1 MVICY
6 CLVNKKCVIPPPVL
20 TLYEFVYFF
29 QKLEVNSSRV
39 HLPANTTVAF
49 KLSPLAVQS
58 GITRLEQPRLAG
70 QHAKFRRRPCSTVQ
84 TIVQA
89 KAVFLFVSSHLLIV
103 LIHVLY
109 GLNKI
114 SEPNLTYCHFNQICY
129 QIATQSHTQFTMGTA
144 PVEEYNLSIE
154 RCHLRL
160 NLGHVSYFK
169 STSGAKQLLSIS
181 WGCVSI
187 HVHLPCDIRQI

>member
-1 MVICY
+1 MLNLEDVPAAQY
-6 CLVNKKCVIPPPVL
+6 KLQYKPKLFFCL
-20 TLYEFVYFF
+20 
-29 QKLEVNSSRV
+29 
-39 HLPANTTVAF
+39 
-49 KLSPLAVQS
+49 
-58 GITRLEQPRLAG
+58 
-70 QHAKFRRRPCSTVQ
+70 
-84 TIVQA
+84 
-89 KAVFLFVSSHLLIV
+89 FLCTLLIV

-160 NLGHVSYFK
+160 NLGPVSYFK